1 MIGWLK
7 RALAPKVVPRPS
19 EMSLDTMDNL
29 ATDARL
35 SELQALVENDTAPAF
50 LSSADMQ
57 VILKAL
63 AVYIR
68 DLERRIRDMMV
79 QKEMIDKGELPP
91 DHVNPRVMSKA
102 LADMGKARDLYEH
115 IREESEARW
124 QSST

>member
-1 MIGWLK
+1 
-7 RALAPKVVPRPS
+7 
-19 EMSLDTMDNL
+19 MDNL